1 MVLNY
6 GARLGSSALAAI
18 IALAALGAQARAQD
32 SGIEV
37 GSKAPTAAVE
47 TLDGKPAE
55 LSSVF
60 GKGPVVIQF
69 WATWCPTCK
78 ALEPAMKAAQQK
90 YAGKVVFVGVAV
102 SVNQSPRAVQAYSER
117 HSPGMT
123 HFYDRRGKAVDAYE
137 VPATGFVV
145 VVNKAGEV
153 VYTGLGSQQDIDA
166 AIKKAM

>member
-6 GARLGSSALAAI
+6 GARLASFALTAT
-18 IALAALGAQARAQD
+18 IAVAALGAQARAQD

-37 GSKAPTAAVE
+37 GVKAPGAAVE
-47 TLDGKPAE
+47 TLDGQPAE

-78 ALEPAMKAAQQK
+78 ALEPAMQAAQKK
-90 YAGKVVFVGVAV
+90 YAGKVAFVGVAV
-102 SVNQSPRAVQAYSER
+102 SVNQSPRAVQAYSEK
-117 HSPGMT
+117 HSPKMT

-153 VYTGLGSQQDIDA
+153 VYTGLGAKQDIDA